1 MAVAMDNAILENI
14 LRQVRP
20 LIGQGKVAD
29 YIPALA
35 TVDGS
40 RLGIAICTVDGQ
52 LFQAGDAQE
61 RFSIQSISKVLSLV
75 VAMRHYSEEEIW
87 QRVGK
92 DPSGS
97 PFNSLVQ
104 LEMEQ
109 GIPRNPFINAG
120 ALVVCDMLQGR
131 LSAPRQRMLEVVRGL
146 SGVSDIS
153 YDTVVA
159 RSEFEHS
166 ARNAAIAW
174 LMKSFGN
181 FHHDVTTV
189 LQNYFHYCA
198 LKMSCV
204 ELARTFV
211 FLANQGKAIHI
222 DEPVVTPMQAR
233 QINALMATSGMY
245 QNAGEFAWRAGLP
258 AKSGVG
264 GGIVAIVPHEMAIA
278 VWSPELDDA
287 GNSLAGIA
295 VLEHSEYDEFLK
307 LAHNPEMRFVFSNTT
322 EAGISYHAGDK
333 FDDAPAVSYPAK
345 LTRLLFERF
354 SHFNG
359 ALDKGWI
366 IIPCELIDYNG
377 DALRELVL
385 RYAQEWALPEA
396 FIQWLDQANS
406 FCSTL
411 VDRIVT
417 GYPRDEVAKLEEELG
432 YHDGFLD
439 TAEHFYLFVIQGP
452 KSLATELR
460 LDKYPLNVL
469 IVDDIKPYKERKVAI
484 LNGAHTALVPVAFQA
499 GLDTVGEAMN
509 DAEICAFVEKA
520 IYEEIIPVLDLPR
533 DELESF
539 ASAVTG
545 RFRNPYIKHQLLSI
559 ALNGMTKFRT
569 RILPQLLA
577 GQKANGTLPARL
589 TFALAALIAFY
600 RGERNGETYPVQ
612 DDAHWLERY
621 QQLWSQHR
629 DRVIGTQELVAIVL
643 AEKDHW
649 EQDLTQVPGLV
660 EQVANDLDAI
670 LEKGMREAVR
680 LLC

>member
-61 RFSIQSISKVLSLV
+61 RFQSISKVLSLV

-222 DEPVVTPMQAR
+222 DEPVVTPLQAR

-245 QNAGEFAWRAGLP
+245 QNAGEFAWRVGLP

-295 VLEHSEYDEFLK
+295 VLEQ
-307 LAHNPEMRFVFSNTT
+307 
-322 EAGISYHAGDK
+322 
-333 FDDAPAVSYPAK
+333 
-345 LTRLLFERF
+345 LT
-354 SHFNG
+354 
-359 ALDKGWI
+359 K
-366 IIPCELIDYNG
+366 
-377 DALRELVL
+377 
-385 RYAQEWALPEA
+385 Q
-396 FIQWLDQANS
+396 
-406 FCSTL
+406 
-411 VDRIVT
+411 
-417 GYPRDEVAKLEEELG
+417 LG
-432 YHDGFLD
+432 RSVY
-439 TAEHFYLFVIQGP
+439 
-452 KSLATELR
+452 
-460 LDKYPLNVL
+460 
-469 IVDDIKPYKERKVAI
+469 
-484 LNGAHTALVPVAFQA
+484 
-499 GLDTVGEAMN
+499 
-509 DAEICAFVEKA
+509 
-520 IYEEIIPVLDLPR
+520 
-533 DELESF
+533 
-539 ASAVTG
+539 
-545 RFRNPYIKHQLLSI
+545 
-559 ALNGMTKFRT
+559 
-569 RILPQLLA
+569 
-577 GQKANGTLPARL
+577 
-589 TFALAALIAFY
+589 
-600 RGERNGETYPVQ
+600 
-612 DDAHWLERY
+612 
-621 QQLWSQHR
+621 
-629 DRVIGTQELVAIVL
+629 
-643 AEKDHW
+643 
-649 EQDLTQVPGLV
+649 
-660 EQVANDLDAI
+660 
-670 LEKGMREAVR
+670 
-680 LLC
+680 

>member
-198 LKMSCV
+198 LKMSCI

-233 QINALMATSGMY
+233 QINALMATSSGMY
-245 QNAGEFAWRAGLP
+245 QNAGEFAWRVGLP

-295 VLEHSEYDEFLK
+295 VLEQ
-307 LAHNPEMRFVFSNTT
+307 
-322 EAGISYHAGDK
+322 
-333 FDDAPAVSYPAK
+333 
-345 LTRLLFERF
+345 LT
-354 SHFNG
+354 
-359 ALDKGWI
+359 K
-366 IIPCELIDYNG
+366 
-377 DALRELVL
+377 
-385 RYAQEWALPEA
+385 Q
-396 FIQWLDQANS
+396 
-406 FCSTL
+406 
-411 VDRIVT
+411 
-417 GYPRDEVAKLEEELG
+417 LG
-432 YHDGFLD
+432 RSVY
-439 TAEHFYLFVIQGP
+439 
-452 KSLATELR
+452 
-460 LDKYPLNVL
+460 
-469 IVDDIKPYKERKVAI
+469 
-484 LNGAHTALVPVAFQA
+484 
-499 GLDTVGEAMN
+499 
-509 DAEICAFVEKA
+509 
-520 IYEEIIPVLDLPR
+520 
-533 DELESF
+533 
-539 ASAVTG
+539 
-545 RFRNPYIKHQLLSI
+545 
-559 ALNGMTKFRT
+559 
-569 RILPQLLA
+569 
-577 GQKANGTLPARL
+577 
-589 TFALAALIAFY
+589 
-600 RGERNGETYPVQ
+600 
-612 DDAHWLERY
+612 
-621 QQLWSQHR
+621 
-629 DRVIGTQELVAIVL
+629 
-643 AEKDHW
+643 
-649 EQDLTQVPGLV
+649 
-660 EQVANDLDAI
+660 
-670 LEKGMREAVR
+670 
-680 LLC
+680 

>member
-159 RSEFEHS
+159 RS
-166 ARNAAIAW
+166 W

-245 QNAGEFAWRAGLP
+245 QNAGEFAWRVGLP

-295 VLEHSEYDEFLK
+295 VLEQ
-307 LAHNPEMRFVFSNTT
+307 
-322 EAGISYHAGDK
+322 
-333 FDDAPAVSYPAK
+333 
-345 LTRLLFERF
+345 LT
-354 SHFNG
+354 
-359 ALDKGWI
+359 K
-366 IIPCELIDYNG
+366 
-377 DALRELVL
+377 
-385 RYAQEWALPEA
+385 Q
-396 FIQWLDQANS
+396 
-406 FCSTL
+406 
-411 VDRIVT
+411 
-417 GYPRDEVAKLEEELG
+417 LG
-432 YHDGFLD
+432 RSVY
-439 TAEHFYLFVIQGP
+439 
-452 KSLATELR
+452 
-460 LDKYPLNVL
+460 
-469 IVDDIKPYKERKVAI
+469 
-484 LNGAHTALVPVAFQA
+484 
-499 GLDTVGEAMN
+499 
-509 DAEICAFVEKA
+509 
-520 IYEEIIPVLDLPR
+520 
-533 DELESF
+533 
-539 ASAVTG
+539 
-545 RFRNPYIKHQLLSI
+545 
-559 ALNGMTKFRT
+559 
-569 RILPQLLA
+569 
-577 GQKANGTLPARL
+577 
-589 TFALAALIAFY
+589 
-600 RGERNGETYPVQ
+600 
-612 DDAHWLERY
+612 
-621 QQLWSQHR
+621 
-629 DRVIGTQELVAIVL
+629 
-643 AEKDHW
+643 
-649 EQDLTQVPGLV
+649 
-660 EQVANDLDAI
+660 
-670 LEKGMREAVR
+670 
-680 LLC
+680 